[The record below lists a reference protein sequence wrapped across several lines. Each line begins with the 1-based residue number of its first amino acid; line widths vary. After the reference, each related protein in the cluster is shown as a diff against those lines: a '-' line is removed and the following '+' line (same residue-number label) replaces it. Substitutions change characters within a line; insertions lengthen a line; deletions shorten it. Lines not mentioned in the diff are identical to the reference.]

1 MGPIWFAIACS
12 SFDISLVFGLIWSSA
27 DIEVFYWIKGNVWDQ
42 FVRFV
47 RTQICFEE
55 DTSSPFFSRYAITVA
70 NNMSARSLDQSHFTI
85 RDERRTI
92 LHIDKFIDLV
102 SSMRKILEWITSK
115 RCKILLNLLSLFFS
129 FFFHFVYIIHFQG
142 RTGTPDIRISVAIA
156 DICRRL
162 KNSFFPTRARRR
174 LCELENIFF
183 AEFNWSPIAIGQ
195 LPTKSGGVWG
205 WPLQLNYRIC
215 THTLTW
221 YSIFIGQTAFI
232 DRSVVY
238 LETRY
243 LCSDR
248 GLETERPRVKD
259 VHVIQAFDRFLTNQ
273 FKNVT

>member
-129 FFFHFVYIIHFQG
+129 FFFISFISFIFRGEQEH
-142 RTGTPDIRISVAIA
+142 RISGFLWQLQTYVEDWKILSSLRGRVDGYVNLRTYFLQSSTEALSQS
-156 DICRRL
+156 DNFRR
-162 KNSFFPTRARRR
+162 KVEGFGGDPYSWTTESVPIR
-174 LCELENIFF
+174 L
-183 AEFNWSPIAIGQ
+183 
-195 LPTKSGGVWG
+195 
-205 WPLQLNYRIC
+205 
-215 THTLTW
+215 
-221 YSIFIGQTAFI
+221 
-232 DRSVVY
+232 
-238 LETRY
+238 
-243 LCSDR
+243 R
-248 GLETERPRVKD
+248 GTV
-259 VHVIQAFDRFLTNQ
+259 FS
-273 FKNVT
+273 